1 MDRNDYYGGAS
12 ASLTLKQLY
21 ARFRGE
27 EQPPAS
33 LGAARDYN
41 VDIVPKF
48 MMADGALVRTLVHT
62 DVTKYLQFKAVD
74 GSYVLRQGK
83 IHKVPSNDK
92 EALMSPLMW
101 LLEKRRARLFFIYV
115 QNFDLADPRT
125 HDGRDLN
132 KMTMKELY
140 EAFNLQPDTQEFI
153 GHALALHTDD
163 TYMDKPALPT
173 VMKIKLYEDSLLR
186 FENMK
191 APYIYPLYG
200 LGELPQAFARLSAVY
215 GGVYMLCK
223 PGCNVQYDEE
233 GKVSGVESDGE
244 IAKTKMVVGD
254 PSYFGDDKST
264 VKFRVV
270 RAICIMSHPIPNTS
284 DAASVQ
290 IVLPQK
296 QLNRRS
302 DMYVF
307 CSSYHHNVAPRGKY
321 IAFVSTTVETGNP
334 EAELTPGLSLLGP
347 IDQKFVDVVEYRAP
361 MKDGTDDNCFISEG
375 YDATTHFET
384 VMHDVMDMYKRITGK
399 PLDLSGKDLSSVTEG
414 DENY

>member
-21 ARFRGE
+21 ERFRGDE
-27 EQPPAS
+27 KPPDS
-33 LGAARDYN
+33 LGSARDYN

-48 MMADGALVRTLVHT
+48 MMADGALVSTLVHT

-83 IHKVPSNDK
+83 IHKVPANDK
-92 EALMSPLMW
+92 EALMSPLMG
-101 LLEKRRARLFFIYV
+101 LFEKRRARLFFIYV
-115 QNFDLADPRT
+115 QNFTLEDPRT

-132 KMTMKELY
+132 KMTMKQLF
-140 EAFNLQPDTQEFI
+140 EAFNLLPDTQEFI

-163 TYMDKPALPT
+163 SYMDAPALPT
-173 VMKIKLYEDSLLR
+173 VMKIKLYEDSMLR

-215 GGVYMLCK
+215 GGVYMLAK

-233 GKVSGVESDGE
+233 NKVCGVESDGE
-244 IAKTKMVVGD
+244 VAKAKAVVGD

-264 VKFRVV
+264 VKYKVV
-270 RAICIMSHPIPNTS
+270 RAICIMSHPIPNTNN
-284 DAASVQ
+284 AASVQ
-290 IVLPQK
+290 IILPQR
-296 QLNRRS
+296 QLNRKS

-334 EAELTPGLSLLGP
+334 EAELTPGLALLGA
-347 IDQKFVDVVEYRAP
+347 IDQKFIDVVEYRSP
-361 MKDGTDDNCFISEG
+361 NSDGTADNCFISQG

-399 PLDLSGKDLSSVTEG
+399 PLDLSEKDLSSVQEG
-414 DENY
+414 DD